1 MSDST
6 PFIVVL
12 ISVVILIT
20 AAAITL
26 LNREESRYRKLHIAH
41 ENLSAW
47 AYSLEECVGQAMIT
61 SDAHGRIHGYNTA
74 AQELLGFSIDQ
85 VRGHSIF
92 ELIPLDG
99 NGKSS
104 RFNPAPDSA
113 GRQVQAVRSDGSS
126 IPVLLKVSQTRL
138 GDQNLFRFLISDL
151 RAAQEQ
157 ERSQQ
162 ENHIFRTALDSAGVM
177 VALLSPEGRII
188 RLSREC
194 ADVLEVSP
202 AEAEGNLFWEYFQ
215 RRSDWASAQAYFER
229 AKVGAL
235 PTRLKATWI
244 TRTHRPI
251 PLEWLILKPAWDK
264 NGDLSHILA
273 IAAPAAPRTNED
285 NQRALRSIEH
295 VAGRLAGHF
304 EDLLSTI
311 NGYSELVLHELDP
324 ASPLRRDVEQ
334 IVTASQ
340 RACDTTQ
347 QLITFSGQRLTLL
360 EPVDLHAVLGTSPRI
375 AVDADPFLRRRA
387 NRARKSGGAGGNA
400 SGPQR
405 KRGAWRRRNRPS
417 EARPNRHHRPAHNAR
432 WRNGPW
438 RLRES
443 ASLARQSDRP
453 GVPGSFVRAIR
464 IVVARHGPRHGVRAG
479 SDLRRRHFGTR
490 NPGDAVGGR
499 NPASSDRK
507 PRHRQPHTSKG
518 KRDFVTPNKKG
529 RGSCSAA
536 FFVNAN
542 RN

>member
-12 ISVVILIT
+12 IAVVILIT

-61 SDAHGRIHGYNTA
+61 SDAQGRIHGYNTA

-99 NGKSS
+99 NGKNS
-104 RFNPAPDSA
+104 RFDPAPDSA

-126 IPVLLKVSQTRL
+126 IPVLLKVSQTRM
-138 GDQNLFRFLISDL
+138 GDQKLFRFLISDL

-162 ENHIFRTALDSAGVM
+162 ENHIFRSALDSAGVM
-177 VALLSPEGRII
+177 VALLSTEGRII

-202 AEAEGNLFWEYFQ
+202 AEAEGNFFWEYFQ
-215 RRSDWASAQAYFER
+215 RKQDWASAQAYFER
-229 AKVGAL
+229 AKLGAL
-235 PTRLKATWI
+235 PTRLKATWF

-264 NGDLSHILA
+264 NGGLSHILA
-273 IAAPAAPRTNED
+273 VAAPAAPRTNED
-285 NQRALRSIEH
+285 NQRALRTIEH

-360 EPVDLHAVLGTSPRI
+360 EPVDLVTILGSMRGPGI
-375 AVDADPFLRRRA
+375 AVDADPFLPEGPLTVLG
-387 NRARKSGGAGGNA
+387 NREALADMLQGLSENA
-400 SGPQR
+400 E
-405 KRGAWRRRNRPS
+405 RGADGTVRLKLAQTVITDRRTT
-417 EARPNRHHRPAHNAR
+417 
-432 WRNGPW
+432 
-438 RLRES
+438 
-443 ASLARQSDRP
+443 LAGELD
-453 GVPGSFVRAIR
+453 
-464 IVVARHGPRHGVRAG
+464 
-479 SDLRRRHFGTR
+479 
-490 NPGDAVGGR
+490 PGDYLSLRVSLGKVIELESRAHLFEPFGYSAHAMGLATVYGLVRTCGGGISVVGTPETQSAVEILLPLIAG
-499 NPASSDRK
+499 PAAGDPTQVR
-507 PRHRQPHTSKG
+507 
-518 KRDFVTPNKKG
+518 V
-529 RGSCSAA
+529 SAIS
-536 FFVNAN
+536 
-542 RN
+542 

>member
-12 ISVVILIT
+12 IAVVILIT

-375 AVDADPFLRRRA
+375 AVDADPFLPDGALTVLGNREALAEMLQALSENAEPGADGTVRLKLAQTVITDRRTTL
-387 NRARKSGGAGGNA
+387 AG
-400 SGPQR
+400 
-405 KRGAWRRRNRPS
+405 
-417 EARPNRHHRPAHNAR
+417 EM
-432 WRNGPW
+432 
-438 RLRES
+438 
-443 ASLARQSDRP
+443 D
-453 GVPGSFVRAIR
+453 
-464 IVVARHGPRHGVRAG
+464 
-479 SDLRRRHFGTR
+479 
-490 NPGDAVGGR
+490 PGDYVSLRVSLGKVIDLESRAHLFEPFGSSSHAMGLATVYGLVRTCGGGISVLGTPETQSAVEILLPLIASPATG
-499 NPASSDRK
+499 NPTQVK
-507 PRHRQPHTSKG
+507 
-518 KRDFVTPNKKG
+518 V
-529 RGSCSAA
+529 SAIS
-536 FFVNAN
+536 
-542 RN
+542 